1 MALSLLPL
9 SQLDALYLLHSV
21 ATLLLLICHSHAT
34 LLGLRSYT
42 TLMYFLSLRQYKYL
56 SMVITEIPIL
66 CLHPEL
72 IRAPETLSSPSLSPS
87 SRSPLHS

>member
-21 ATLLLLICHSHAT
+21 ATLLPLTFHSYAT

-42 TLMYFLSLRQYKYL
+42 TLMYSLSHRQYKYPL
-56 SMVITEIPIL
+56 MEIRDPHL
-66 CLHPEL
+66 VFASRTYTRP
-72 IRAPETLSSPSLSPS
+72 LSPQLTPLSLLAAHHS
-87 SRSPLHS
+87 SL

>member
-21 ATLLLLICHSHAT
+21 ATLLPFICHSHAA

-42 TLMYFLSLRQYKYL
+42 SLMYFLSLRQYKYL
-56 SMVITEIPIL
+56 SMVIIDPHL
-66 CLHPEL
+66 VF
-72 IRAPETLSSPSLSPS
+72 A
-87 SRSPLHS
+87 SRTYTRPRDPQLTYPSPL